1 MASWHEM
8 SRLMVALAALV
19 AATCLVSVRSAGAQ
33 SLVLG
38 QRVELPAVDGR
49 IDHMDI
55 DIDGNRLFVAALGAG
70 SVEVVDLRAGKRIAR
85 IQPLHEPQ
93 GVAYLAG
100 AHRLFVASGAV
111 GDAQAFAEGKTP
123 AVARAEGLDDA
134 DNVRVDRAAGQLVVG
149 SATVSKSDT
158 ARYLAAGANAFL
170 PKPIDVR
177 QLLQRIGELLKV
189 DWTFARPSE
198 APDSTAALIPP
209 PQPTLQALARLA
221 RSGEMRALREA
232 ANQLSTLGNQY
243 KPFANRLVHLAERF
257 ESLAITQLIQQ
268 FLEP

>member
-38 QRVELPAVDGR
+38 QRVELPAVGGR

-70 SVEVVDLRAGKRIAR
+70 SVEVIDLRAGKRIAR

-100 AHRLFVASGAV
+100 A
-111 GDAQAFAEGKTP
+111 QAAIQRRSNSRAP
-123 AVARAEGLDDA
+123 APGPTSTCRAPG
-134 DNVRVDRAAGQLVVG
+134 
-149 SATVSKSDT
+149 
-158 ARYLAAGANAFL
+158 
-170 PKPIDVR
+170 
-177 QLLQRIGELLKV
+177 
-189 DWTFARPSE
+189 
-198 APDSTAALIPP
+198 
-209 PQPTLQALARLA
+209 
-221 RSGEMRALREA
+221 
-232 ANQLSTLGNQY
+232 
-243 KPFANRLVHLAERF
+243 
-257 ESLAITQLIQQ
+257 
-268 FLEP
+268 